1 MKKVTI
7 ISSSLRANSNS
18 ESLAQAFASGA
29 QAAGHQVEFITLRNK
44 NIQFCKGCLA
54 CQKLNHC
61 VIQDDAS
68 ALLETVRTSDVLVF
82 ATPIYYYA
90 MSGQLKTFLDRMNPI
105 FIAGHQYQEVY
116 LLATAAEDDITA
128 MDGAV
133 KETQGWIDCFEG
145 VKLVDVL
152 RATGVTEAGAIQKR
166 ADYLAQ
172 ARTWGENIS

>member
-1 MKKVTI
+1 MTKVTV
-7 ISSSLRANSNS
+7 ISSSLRLNSNS
-18 ESLAQAFASGA
+18 EILAQAFAAGA
-29 QAAGHQVEFITLRNK
+29 QAAGHQVEFITLRDK

-68 ALLETVRTSDVLVF
+68 MLLETVRTSDILVF

-105 FIAGHQYQEVY
+105 FAAGHQYQDVY
-116 LLATAAEDDITA
+116 LLATAAEDEDTA

-133 KETQGWIDCFEG
+133 KEIQGWIDCFDG
-145 VKLVDVL
+145 VKLAAVL
-152 RATGVTEAGAIQKR
+152 RATGVTEAGAIQQR

-172 ARTWGENIS
+172 ARKWGENL